1 MHGKVIKKEDSYFVE
16 YLTEASES
24 DAVEKNQIRL
34 SLIDQHKV
42 REGNE
47 VEFEIR
53 ETDTI
58 AVLINR

>member
-1 MHGKVIKKEDSYFVE
+1 MHGKIIKIEDSYFVE
-16 YLTEASES
+16 FLTEASES

-34 SLIDQHKV
+34 SLIDQHRV

-53 ETDTI
+53 ERDTI

>member
-1 MHGKVIKKEDSYFVE
+1 MQGRVIKKEDSYFVE

-24 DAVEKNQIRL
+24 DAIDRVQIRL

-42 REGNE
+42 REDNL

-53 ETDTI
+53 EHDTI